1 LKLEARFSKRLGAL
15 TLDVAFRPDAS
26 LALFGPSGAGKSTAL
41 ACLAGLVRPDAGR
54 IALDGRVLFDSGRGI
69 DVPAHRRCV
78 APAFQDHRLFPHRD
92 VRGNLTFAPGADRGG
107 RMARVVDELALE
119 PLLNRMPRDLSG
131 GERAR
136 VSLGRALLSPGRLL
150 LLDEPT
156 AGLDAAM
163 RARALALIREAAS
176 GWEKVL
182 VHVSHSPA
190 EVAAVTDHVVAINRG
205 RVVGEGPPM
214 DVLAAG
220 SVLALWREEGFE
232 NTFEGISEGE
242 TVRAGESRWHTGRS
256 DLPAGVRVVIGLR
269 ASDVILARER
279 PERLSARNVLQGR
292 VTRVVGSS
300 DLALV
305 RVEIGGVPILAEV
318 TAASVKNLRLEEG
331 ADVWGIVKATS
342 LGVTRSR

>member
-1 LKLEARFSKRLGAL
+1 LRLDARFSKRLGAL

-26 LALFGPSGAGKSTAL
+26 VALFGPSGAGKSTAL

-54 IALDGRVLFDSGRGI
+54 IALDGHVLFDSRRAI
-69 DVPAHRRCV
+69 DVPAHRRGV
-78 APAFQDHRLFPHRD
+78 ALAFQDHRLFPHRD
-92 VRGNLTFAPGADRGG
+92 VRGNLTFAPGADRGE
-107 RMARVVDELALE
+107 RMARVVDGLALE
-119 PLLNRMPRDLSG
+119 PLLGRLPRDLSG

-163 RARALALIREAAS
+163 RARALELVREAAS
-176 GWEKVL
+176 RWEKTL

-190 EVAAVTDHVVAINRG
+190 EVAAVTDHVVAIDRG
-205 RVVGEGPPM
+205 RVVVEGSPM

-232 NTFEGISEGE
+232 NTFEGVAEGE
-242 TVRAGESRWHTGRS
+242 TVLAGQSRWHTGRS
-256 DLPAGVRVVIGLR
+256 DIPGGARVVIGLR

-279 PERLSARNVLQGR
+279 PEALSARNVLQGK
-292 VTRVVGSS
+292 VTRVTGSS

-305 RVEIGGVPILAEV
+305 RVEIGGVPILTEV
-318 TAASVKNLRLEEG
+318 TAASARTLKLEEG
-331 ADVWGIVKATS
+331 ADIWAIVKALS
-342 LGVTRSR
+342 LSVTRAR